1 MSIHTPKINL
11 RKLSNLAM
19 NLQSLKKLLST
30 QPLFFKAMQEVKL
43 MTSTCLFKCKFS
55 TFFSFSVPAK
65 HVE

>member
-1 MSIHTPKINL
+1 
-11 RKLSNLAM
+11 M

-55 TFFSFSVPAK
+55 TFFPFALLST
-65 HVE
+65 